1 MLLPPNLYGTKLK
14 LSLWSEFTNVGFSH
28 YRIFCPSIYFCTMST
43 APQTD
48 KGEEDVIVGH
58 GGFIFKHF
66 LHSDARLSKLKTNED
81 P

>member
-1 MLLPPNLYGTKLK
+1 
-14 LSLWSEFTNVGFSH
+14 
-28 YRIFCPSIYFCTMST
+28 MST

-48 KGEEDVIVGH
+48 QGEEDVIVGH

>member
-1 MLLPPNLYGTKLK
+1 MSVFRPSNFLP
-14 LSLWSEFTNVGFSH
+14 V
-28 YRIFCPSIYFCTMST
+28 ISIYVCTMST